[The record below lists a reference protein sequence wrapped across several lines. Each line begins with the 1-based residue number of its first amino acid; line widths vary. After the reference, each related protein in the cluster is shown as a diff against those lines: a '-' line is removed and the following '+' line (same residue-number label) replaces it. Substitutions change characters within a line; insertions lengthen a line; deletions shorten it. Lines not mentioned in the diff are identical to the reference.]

1 MKVEIRG
8 DYVFCIEEIETLPDF
23 PNIEKVI
30 PVMTKEVF
38 QECYRGWIVES
49 TMGQV
54 KQEGGVND
62 GEV

>member
-1 MKVEIRG
+1 MRVEIRG

-38 QECYRGWIVES
+38 QKCYELWIA
-49 TMGQV
+49 
-54 KQEGGVND
+54 KK
-62 GEV
+62 GEQDQDRKSVV

>member
-1 MKVEIRG
+1 MRVEIRG

-38 QECYRGWIVES
+38 QKCYELWIAKKGE
-49 TMGQV
+49 QDH
-54 KQEGGVND
+54 EGD
-62 GEV
+62 